1 MDQFDLSNTGED
13 WLAAVQEAIHETDP
27 QMVEVKIRM
36 AEAAILNRINDF
48 SAGPD
53 ALEEQAMLDA
63 LGAIRIL
70 RSSRRLSR

>member
-1 MDQFDLSNTGED
+1 MRQD
-13 WLAAVQEAIHETDP
+13 WLVAVQDAIHETDP
-27 QMVEVKIRM
+27 HLVEEKIRI
-36 AEAAILNRINDF
+36 AETAILNRIQDL
-48 SAGPD
+48 SGGPD